1 MKYAVDRIENDIAV
15 LENLNDGDILEVK
28 VDLLPAGI
36 KEKDIVV
43 KKENS
48 FLLDEKGKDDRLR
61 RIREKMNKL
70 KKH

>member
-43 KKENS
+43 KKENI